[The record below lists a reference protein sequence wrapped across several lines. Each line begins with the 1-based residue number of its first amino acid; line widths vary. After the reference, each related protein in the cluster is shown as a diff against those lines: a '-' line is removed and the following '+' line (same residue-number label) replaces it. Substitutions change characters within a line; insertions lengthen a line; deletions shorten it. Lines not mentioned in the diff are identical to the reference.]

1 MPAVASPQSAPVAN
15 ANLATLADIVGFLEQ
30 NGAMILASQVV
41 HYVELVKLE
50 PQRLEFHPA
59 EGADPKLAADLG
71 RKLSDYTGTRWVVTV
86 SMKQGEKTMAACHRE
101 ALAAEQDA
109 VRADPVI
116 ARILE
121 SFPGTE
127 ILSIT

>member
-1 MPAVASPQSAPVAN
+1 MPAVAPPQSAPVAN

-59 EGADPKLAADLG
+59 VGADPKLAADLG
-71 RKLSDYTGTRWVVTV
+71 RKLSDYTGTRWVVTI
-86 SMKQGEKTMAACHRE
+86 SMKEGEKTIAARHRE
-101 ALAAEQDA
+101 ALAAEDAA

-116 ARILE
+116 ARILAT
-121 SFPGTE
+121 FPGTE